1 MTANAQM
8 LTVCRVSSAHWMHI
22 ILFSLIT
29 ILVYIYPIFLLRIFL
44 LIFEDFIR
52 CNLIISSP
60 TPPLNSSQIHPYLST
75 SSVGGKKKRQL
86 STKFNFCC
94 SYTQGDRAMS
104 WSVVDLTKVYALSKK
119 TDSPSPRNPLLP
131 IAPPLGAGLVSPSR
145 LHARMSILYSLT
157 GNHRCRGL
165 LSATVLSCPEDIV
178 LFSSFL
184 TSSS

>member
-1 MTANAQM
+1 MVGIGLIPCKLLTVMTANAQM

-75 SSVGGKKKRQL
+75 SSVGGKKKDSYLPSLISAAHTLRGIGPCPGVW
-86 STKFNFCC
+86 STLLRSMPLVRK
-94 SYTQGDRAMS
+94 
-104 WSVVDLTKVYALSKK
+104 LTL
-119 TDSPSPRNPLLP
+119 PRPET
-131 IAPPLGAGLVSPSR
+131 
-145 LHARMSILYSLT
+145 LY
-157 GNHRCRGL
+157 CQ
-165 LSATVLSCPEDIV
+165 
-178 LFSSFL
+178 
-184 TSSS
+184 